1 MNVSFNQATV
11 DFAKLRTTQLK
22 NTGAADSF
30 ALLEDKNLY
39 LPQLQAMQKA
49 KASPAQKKELTSA
62 LNALANAIKVAEKG
76 AGGSG
81 DVAPALKAQGFDTM
95 MLQNTKVV
103 TGGVDLSFASG
114 GGSVNVKVN
123 YAKGELKASGHYVGD
138 SSKDAYTTPSRD
150 LSRKEL
156 SALRTT
162 LLATPSLVGVVKT
175 IESKL
180 AGFTVK

>member
-1 MNVSFNQATV
+1 MNVAFNQATV

-22 NTGAADSF
+22 NSGTVDAF
-30 ALLEDKNLY
+30 ALYEDKNLY

-62 LNALANAIKVAEKG
+62 LNALASAITVADKKVA
-76 AGGSG
+76 G
-81 DVAPALKAQGFDTM
+81 DATPALKAQPFDIM
-95 MLQNTKVV
+95 MLEKVKVV
-103 TGGVDLSFASG
+103 SGGVDLRFASG

-123 YAKGELKASGHYVGD
+123 YAKGDIKATGHYVGD
-138 SSKDAYTTPSRD
+138 ASKDPYTTASRD

-162 LLATPSLVGVVKT
+162 LLSTQSLVGVVKT

-180 AGFTVK
+180 AGGTVR